1 MSDCGVASTVRLHV
15 VASFDHSKPEQT
27 LLNRMN
33 VGIMH
38 SRLADGFNEKNFD
51 ADCGV
56 L

>member
-1 MSDCGVASTVRLHV
+1 MSDCGVASTVLLHV

-27 LLNRMN
+27 LSNRMD
-33 VGIMH
+33 VGIIH
-38 SRLADGFNEKNFD
+38 RGLADGFNERNSD